1 MVEKMK
7 LLHIA
12 GPKEDI
18 DRVVKLYLNNYDIH
32 FENAMTS
39 LGAQNNVRPF
49 VETNLYKDAAQRGKE
64 LRQYLDQSKIG
75 SIVMRAAQAQV
86 IVGEVWDQIGEVRS
100 QQEELQ
106 EKIRKLKE
114 WTAQIAPFI
123 GLDFDEGF
131 SIYRLSVWKNQSQ
144 RLSQAGALHF

>member
-39 LGAQNNVRPF
+39 LGTQNNVRPF
-49 VETNLYKDAAQRGKE
+49 VETNLYKDAAKRKGT
-64 LRQYLDQSKIG
+64 
-75 SIVMRAAQAQV
+75 AAV
-86 IVGEVWDQIGEVRS
+86 SG
-100 QQEELQ
+100 
-106 EKIRKLKE
+106 
-114 WTAQIAPFI
+114 
-123 GLDFDEGF
+123 
-131 SIYRLSVWKNQSQ
+131 
-144 RLSQAGALHF
+144 